1 MPFIS
6 FYCNF
11 LPVLIKNYFL
21 RSTIINSNIYC
32 KKIQLFKTVIIYS
45 TIISFFSCNSTTNNS
60 STKVIDKVE
69 LLRGYFRKNYP
80 IKLDNRIDK
89 INEYHF
95 LLRNEKLRFNLI
107 VPEQFNLKNRIIH
120 HRIVDK
126 YEGEL
131 STYSLNTSIT
141 EFEIHNGEYN
151 YYKAELSTCL
161 NKLSELCKMDDNL
174 SWTIYI
180 LERDKEI
187 LFTTGLIKIGNT
199 YINSTI
205 SNDTANKSML
215 FTYKSFCMSTYQR
228 LEIEI
233 MTNEILNIYDK
244 TKYLKYFQSLFVK
257 YLPNNYLPYL

>member
-6 FYCNF
+6 FCSNF

-80 IKLDNRIDK
+80 IKLNNRIDR

-107 VPEQFNLKNRIIH
+107 IPEQFNLKNRNIH

-141 EFEIHNGEYN
+141 KFEIHNSENN
-151 YYKAELSTCL
+151 YYKAELSNCL
-161 NKLSELCKMDDNL
+161 DNLSELCKMDVNL
-174 SWTIYI
+174 LWPRYI
-180 LERDKEI
+180 LKLDKEI
-187 LFTTGLIKIGNT
+187 LFATGLIKIGNT

-205 SNDTANKSML
+205 SRDTVNNSML
-215 FTYKSFCMSTYQR
+215 FFYKSFCMSTNQR

-233 MTNEILNIYDK
+233 IINDSLDIYEK
-244 TKYLKYFQSLFVK
+244 TKYFNYFQSLFVK